1 MDELDWERGGEIE
14 QRERIGFH
22 PVKMM
27 G

>member
-14 QRERIGFH
+14 QRERIGF
-22 PVKMM
+22 PPIKMM

>member
-14 QRERIGFH
+14 QRERMGFP
-22 PVKMM
+22 PVKVM